1 MLCDFCM
8 TYIVFSVVELCF
20 YMCFDFFF
28 SYPCFFWPARF
39 VFALLC
45 VVFFVCLFLTFND
58 VMALGLSFMAF
69 ENKEAPAQVTCSMNR
84 RLLSKPLEAHG
95 SNELPQW
102 KARVF
107 LHPHERQQ

>member
-1 MLCDFCM
+1 
-8 TYIVFSVVELCF
+8 
-20 YMCFDFFF
+20 
-28 SYPCFFWPARF
+28 
-39 VFALLC
+39 
-45 VVFFVCLFLTFND
+45 
-58 VMALGLSFMAF
+58 MAF

-107 LHPHERQQ
+107 LHPHERQQLRGCCPVWASCHGKKPMGPGPGGWSCSVRYVLKGFPRARSSHDLSGPEAP